1 MRTRI
6 RRGWRDTRKFVPIA
20 LLLVLAVT
28 AALVARD
35 AAAVQNEVEHSDLVF
50 LESQPVYEQLWRLDT
65 TLPYLD
71 DAFGI
76 TDDLLYR
83 HALRKYAAEDRRQQG
98 RFNFSNPG
106 LRAEAQAAL
115 SIAENSE
122 LSAARRSKLANL
134 QGILFYDET
143 LTNPLD
149 ASGLAQQALEHF
161 HRAVKIDPTNID
173 AKYNLEYL
181 LRLVDP
187 NSNPARQRRFV
198 PADIEARSTPGGGGE
213 RRGQGY

>member
-1 MRTRI
+1 MRI
-6 RRGWRDTRKFVPIA
+6 RRAWRAVRRFGPIVV
-20 LLLVLAVT
+20 LLALAVA

-35 AAAVQNEVEHSDLVF
+35 AAAVRQSVAHSDLVF
-50 LESQPVYEQLWRLDT
+50 LEAQPSYARLWRLDT
-65 TLPYLD
+65 TIPYPARL
-71 DAFGI
+71 FGI
-76 TDDLLYR
+76 EDDLLYR
-83 HALRKYAAEDRRQQG
+83 HALRKYAAEDRRRQG
-98 RFNFSNPG
+98 RFNFSSPG

-115 SIAENSE
+115 SIAENAD

-134 QGILFYDET
+134 QGILSYDET
-143 LTNPLD
+143 LSNPLD
-149 ASGLAQQALEHF
+149 AAGLAQAALEHF
-161 HRAVKIDPTNID
+161 HRAVKLDPANIE

-187 NSNPARQRRFV
+187 NQNPARQRRFV

>member
-1 MRTRI
+1 MRI
-6 RRGWRDTRKFVPIA
+6 RQGWRVARKAAPIA
-20 LLLVLAVT
+20 LLLALAIT
-28 AALVARD
+28 AAFVARD
-35 AAAVQNEVEHSDLVF
+35 AAAVRHSVERGDLVF
-50 LESQPVYEQLWRLDT
+50 LESQPVYERLWRLDT
-65 TLPYLD
+65 TIPYPAQL
-71 DAFGI
+71 FGI
-76 TDDLLYR
+76 EDDILYR
-83 HALRKYAAEDRRQQG
+83 HALRKYASEDRRQQG
-98 RFNFSNPG
+98 RFNFSSPG

-115 SIAENSE
+115 SIAENSD
-122 LSAARRSKLANL
+122 LSPARRSTLANL
-134 QGILFYDET
+134 QGILSYDET

-149 ASGLAQQALEHF
+149 AAGLAQEALDHF

-187 NSNPARQRRFV
+187 NQNPARQRRFV